1 MGKFWLI
8 LSRHLSSVVWCM
20 SENFTLAFIPS
31 DLART
36 SRKCTGTSTT
46 LTEASTEE
54 RHFSSYEQSQRL
66 LSLRSDAEYL
76 TINCSW
82 ISEAF
87 ILEPWTCQL
96 WITPPPPHPP
106 HLYVCVCIYVSFRP
120 YLLME
125 TSEALELLYIFNA
138 VKLSFLSTVCC

>member
-20 SENFTLAFIPS
+20 SENFTLAYRLTS
-31 DLART
+31 HAQAENARAQALHLHRSKHRRET
-36 SRKCTGTSTT
+36 FKLLWTKPEATV
-46 LTEASTEE
+46 TEI
-54 RHFSSYEQSQRL
+54 R
-66 LSLRSDAEYL
+66 
-76 TINCSW
+76 CW
-82 ISEAF
+82 ISHNK
-87 ILEPWTCQL
+87 LQLDLRGLHPWTL
-96 WITPPPPHPP
+96 NKSALDNTPHPP

-125 TSEALELLYIFNA
+125 TSEALDLLYIFNA